1 MSWHRKDSDY
11 IQPSDQQILQSMTHR
26 NLTATNP
33 TKPKKASAFLTNHAE
48 EIWER
53 VNQGKS
59 SKDISEHLCEK
70 YDVGKNM
77 CNPKKV
83 TNWIQYRKSAKK
95 GKTFPVSLQNKNL
108 AVNYPDQGNFKNIIL
123 FECFSMLII
132 SRA

>member
-1 MSWHRKDSDY
+1 MTQRK
-11 IQPSDQQILQSMTHR
+11 
-26 NLTATNP
+26 LTQTKP
-33 TKPKKASAFLTNHAE
+33 TKPKRASTFLTNHAD

-59 SKDISEHLCEK
+59 SKDISEYLCEK
-70 YDVGKNM
+70 YDVGNKK

-108 AVNYPDQGNFKNIIL
+108 AVNYQDQKNCKNIIL
-123 FECFSMLII
+123 LECFCMLII